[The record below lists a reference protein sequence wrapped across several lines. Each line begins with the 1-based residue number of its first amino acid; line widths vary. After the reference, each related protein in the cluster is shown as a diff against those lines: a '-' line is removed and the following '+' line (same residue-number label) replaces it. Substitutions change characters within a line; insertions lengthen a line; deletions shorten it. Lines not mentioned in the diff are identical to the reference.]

1 MTWLE
6 TLAGQW
12 MLVLPLAV
20 PAAGLLFMF
29 ITRVGRAARP
39 EADSEPA
46 DTLPLPAA
54 VRPAV
59 LVVDDSA
66 VVRAKLQRLL
76 AGAGYRVMLA
86 ENGKQAQAALAREP
100 FALMITDLEMP
111 EVDGFELIAW
121 AQGRRTTEDLPIIA
135 ITGHEELHARVY
147 DLQGLFG
154 LYRKPWNDAD
164 LLKRVATLAA
174 LRVPA

>member
-12 MLVLPLAV
+12 MLVVPLAV

-29 ITRVGRAARP
+29 VTRVGRAARP
-39 EADSEPA
+39 DADSEPA
-46 DTLPLPAA
+46 DTLPASA

-66 VVRAKLQRLL
+66 VVRAKLNRLL
-76 AGAGYRVMLA
+76 AAAGYRVLLA
-86 ENGKQAQAALAREP
+86 ENGKQAQAALEREP

-121 AQGRRTTEDLPIIA
+121 AQGRRATEDLPIIA